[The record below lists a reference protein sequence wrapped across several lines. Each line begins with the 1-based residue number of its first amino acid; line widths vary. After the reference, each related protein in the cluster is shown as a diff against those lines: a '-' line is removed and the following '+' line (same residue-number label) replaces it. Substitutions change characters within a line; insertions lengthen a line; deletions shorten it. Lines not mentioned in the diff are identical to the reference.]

1 MSCCC
6 LIWAAADWMKC
17 VCLDIFL
24 AFLKRSCVCITS
36 ITYIRQ
42 IYETGQTNLHPL
54 SFSSSSSCSL
64 ILFGFGGFSAST
76 RCAWGWATHVHRK
89 HALSA
94 RLETRLTTGFQVRS
108 MTDTQ
113 QKHTAPLYNVS
124 PWAWPGLDAPQLILI
139 LSPYPPLFWVDCLS
153 DRSVNTVSGFVVL
166 FLLPACSFR
175 SLLR

>member
-1 MSCCC
+1 MC
-6 LIWAAADWMKC
+6 LFGHFSRLLKKKLC
-17 VCLDIFL
+17 VYYQHNIH
-24 AFLKRSCVCITS
+24 
-36 ITYIRQ
+36 
-42 IYETGQTNLHPL
+42 QTNLRNWTNK
-54 SFSSSSSCSL
+54 SSPTLFFVFLFLLFDFVWFWGFFRQHKMRVRMSHTLAHNRSQQHSS
-64 ILFGFGGFSAST
+64 T
-76 RCAWGWATHVHRK
+76 VHRK

>member
-64 ILFGFGGFSAST
+64 ILFGFPFFSAST
-76 RCAWGWATHVHRK
+76 RCAWWWATHLHTNVPSSSTVQYTGNTHFPP
-89 HALSA
+89 

-113 QKHTAPLYNVS
+113 QKHTAPLYNLRQS
-124 PWAWPGLDAPQLILI
+124 MGLAGLRCAPTDPHLVA
-139 LSPYPPLFWVDCLS
+139 LSSSFLSRLFVRQICKH
-153 DRSVNTVSGFVVL
+153 
-166 FLLPACSFR
+166 C
-175 SLLR
+175 

>member
-1 MSCCC
+1 
-6 LIWAAADWMKC
+6 
-17 VCLDIFL
+17 
-24 AFLKRSCVCITS
+24 
-36 ITYIRQ
+36 
-42 IYETGQTNLHPL
+42 
-54 SFSSSSSCSL
+54 
-64 ILFGFGGFSAST
+64 LFGFPFFSAST
-76 RCAWGWATHVHRK
+76 RCAWWWATHLHTNVPSSSTVQYTGNTHFPP
-89 HALSA
+89 

-166 FLLPACSFR
+166 FLLPAWSFR
-175 SLLR
+175 SLSR